1 MAIKEMQKDLIQQKE
16 QHERNKKGLQNKL
29 KNEKIKHQREIKDCK
44 EKIEDLE
51 NEMKIADFLSAITFF

>member
-1 MAIKEMQKDLIQQKE
+1 MQKDLVEQKE

-29 KNEKIKHQREIKDCK
+29 KNEKTKHQREIKDCK

-51 NEMKIADFLSAITFF
+51 NEMKIADFLSTITFFFNFH